1 MPSTVR
7 VPDDLYETLREIR
20 LLLERQYQSAAPTTQ
35 DMVNVALKRF
45 IKEWEELDK
54 QSELLAELF
63 EHRKTSR
70 KRMGNKRNHTV

>member
-20 LLLERQYQSAAPTTQ
+20 LPLERHYQSAAPTTQ

-45 IKEWEELDK
+45 IKEWEEPDK
-54 QSELLAELF
+54 QSELLAELL

>member
-20 LLLERQYQSAAPTTQ
+20 LPLEQQFQSAAPTTQ

-45 IKEWEELDK
+45 IKDWEEPDK
-54 QSELLAELF
+54 QSELLAELL
-63 EHRKTSR
+63 EHRKLART
-70 KRMGNKRNHTV
+70 KMGRRSSSA